1 MSQESLVR
9 EIDQIER
16 RLDDLEEEI
25 GSTEILKV
33 GEHSWLHTFSL
44 FRGLPI
50 LRDYWPMGSVAY
62 TNPQALGTNGNHL
75 TNNNVS
81 LFGYDGLAAYVEFN
95 GTTQY
100 LSKADGG
107 VANWADVTGTE
118 SYVVPAQRGL
128 TLGGWFQFDVAA
140 AAEENVI
147 AKWGGAGQRSY
158 RIARLAAGSVLAF
171 VSVDGTAVVTATS
184 AVAPVATWIFLC
196 LQYDPGAELAIWV
209 DNAKVANVAAIPA
222 SIFDSTAAFMIGN
235 NTAGTGFMDGKASH
249 CFMCAGRLSDGFI
262 TMLFEQSR
270 TGYGR

>member
-1 MSQESLVR
+1 MVRVVSRLAKEQETVTR
-9 EIDQIER
+9 EHNR
-16 RLDDLEEEI
+16 
-25 GSTEILKV
+25 KN
-33 GEHSWLHTFSL
+33 EHSWLHTFSL
-44 FRGLPI
+44 LRGLPI
-50 LRDYWPMGSVAY
+50 LRDYWPMGSVFY
-62 TNPQALGTNGNHL
+62 TNPQVLATNGNSL
-75 TNNNVS
+75 TNNNTA

-100 LSKADGG
+100 LSRADGG
-107 VANWADVTGTE
+107 VANWADITGTE

-128 TLGGWFQFDVAA
+128 TLGGWFRFDVAA

-184 AVAPVATWIFLC
+184 AVVPVTTWIFLC
-196 LQYDPGAELAIWV
+196 LQYDPSAELAIWV
-209 DNAKVANVAAIPA
+209 NNVKVANAAAIPA
-222 SIFDSTAAFMIGN
+222 SIFDSTAAFMVGN
-235 NTAGTGFMDGKASH
+235 NTAGTGFMDGKASG

-270 TGYGR
+270 TGYGI